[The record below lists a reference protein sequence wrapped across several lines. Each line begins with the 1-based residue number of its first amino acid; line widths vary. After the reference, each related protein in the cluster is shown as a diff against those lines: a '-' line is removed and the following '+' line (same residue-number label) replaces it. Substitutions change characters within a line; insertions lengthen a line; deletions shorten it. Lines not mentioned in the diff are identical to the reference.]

1 MKTTV
6 LLVIISAISLFGLS
20 EEKGKTRLANHEQ
33 KLLNELRLTY
43 YKAVEEED
51 SIPELEEF
59 IAKNYTA
66 ISEINKALAF
76 AYTAGIDA
84 VKSKHAFW
92 PLTKLNYLEKSLETL
107 ASAVKIEPDNLEVR
121 FMRFSILH
129 YVPGFLG
136 YSNERNEDAKV
147 IYKELLKKNYSI
159 LDKKIQKGIYEFL
172 VDSERLSEKESE
184 LLIIQLKG
192 QFSHE

>member
-1 MKTTV
+1 MKITI
-6 LLVIISAISLFGLS
+6 LLIIVTATSLFGVL
-20 EEKGKTRLANHEQ
+20 EEKGKSSLTNPEQ
-33 KLLNELRLTY
+33 KLLNDLRLTY
-43 YKAVEEED
+43 YRAVEEED

-59 IAKNYTA
+59 ITKNYVA
-66 ISEINKALAF
+66 VSEVNKALAV

-92 PLTKLNYLEKSLETL
+92 PLTKLNYLKKSLETL
-107 ASAVKIEPDNLEVR
+107 ESAVKIEPDNLEVR

-136 YSNERNEDAKV
+136 YSNERNDDAKV
-147 IYKELLKKNYSI
+147 IFKELLKKNYNLI
-159 LDKKIQKGIYEFL
+159 DKKIQKGIYEFL
-172 VDSERLSEKESE
+172 VDSERLSEKETE

-192 QFSHE
+192 QFSDE

>member
-1 MKTTV
+1 M
-6 LLVIISAISLFGLS
+6 IIVTATSLFGVI
-20 EEKGKTRLANHEQ
+20 EEKSKSSLTNNEQ

-51 SIPELEEF
+51 SISELEEF
-59 IAKNYTA
+59 LTKNYTA
-66 ISEINKALAF
+66 ISEVNKALAF
-76 AYTAGIDA
+76 AYAAGIDA

-107 ASAVKIEPDNLEVR
+107 ESALKIEPDNLEVR

-136 YSNERNEDAKV
+136 YSKERNDDAKV
-147 IYKELLKKNYSI
+147 IFKELLKKNYNL

-172 VDSERLSEKESE
+172 VDSERLSEKETE
-184 LLIIQLKG
+184 LLISQLKG
-192 QFSHE
+192 QFSNE